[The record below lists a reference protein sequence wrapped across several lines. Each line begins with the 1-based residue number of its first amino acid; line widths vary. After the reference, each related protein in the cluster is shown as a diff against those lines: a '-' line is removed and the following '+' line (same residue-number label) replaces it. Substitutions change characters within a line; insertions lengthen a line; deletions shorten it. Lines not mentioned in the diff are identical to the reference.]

1 MRDSLKV
8 VLYSILQEPKQIFF
22 SKFLE
27 CAKEMAFD
35 VFWLSYPSERRTV
48 SSSDSAARRL

>member
-1 MRDSLKV
+1 MRNSLEV
-8 VLYSILQEPKQIFF
+8 VSYGILQEPKQIFF

-35 VFWLSYPSERRTV
+35 VFWLSYPSKRRIV
-48 SSSDSAARRL
+48 SSSD

>member
-1 MRDSLKV
+1 MRNSLEV
-8 VLYSILQEPKQIFF
+8 VSYGILQEPKQIFF

-35 VFWLSYPSERRTV
+35 VFWLSYPSKRRIL
-48 SSSDSAARRL
+48 SSSD

>member
-1 MRDSLKV
+1 MRNSLEV
-8 VLYSILQEPKQIFF
+8 VSYGILQEPKQIFF

-27 CAKEMAFD
+27 CAKEMAFN

-48 SSSDSAARRL
+48 SSSY

>member
-1 MRDSLKV
+1 MRNSLEV
-8 VLYSILQEPKQIFF
+8 VSYGILQEPKQIFF

-35 VFWLSYPSERRTV
+35 VFWLSYQSKRRIL
-48 SSSDSAARRL
+48 SSSD

>member
-1 MRDSLKV
+1 MRNSLEV
-8 VLYSILQEPKQIFF
+8 VSYGILQEPKQIFF

-27 CAKEMAFD
+27 CAKEMAFN

-48 SSSDSAARRL
+48 SSSD

>member
-1 MRDSLKV
+1 MRNSLEV
-8 VLYSILQEPKQIFF
+8 VSYGILQEPKQIFF

-35 VFWLSYPSERRTV
+35 VFRLSYPSKRRIL
-48 SSSDSAARRL
+48 SSSD